1 MSEQDA
7 QLNQDANGGDNVEG
21 LKNKN
26 SELLG
31 KLKAE
36 KEASASLNSKIEEMT
51 QTLSAL
57 GQLVGVQEGESIAD
71 KAKALLQE
79 KEQKAFEAMSETEK
93 LNHRLK
99 SIEESLQETQRAK
112 ELAEKESLSLRID
125 DKIKATLN
133 AQGVTE
139 SDKQSFALDV
149 LKARTQIDG
158 LDGDAFLVGG
168 EQKSINEVVIGF
180 LKGNKFLITNP
191 SKGGSGF
198 KGGSPQDTD
207 QMTIDSATKEG
218 DFKKAIGMML
228 KQQGLN

>member
-7 QLNQDANGGDNVEG
+7 QQAQGDNVADNVEG

-26 SELLG
+26 NELLG

-57 GQLVGVQEGESIAD
+57 GQLVGVQEGENITD

-79 KEQKAFEAMSETEK
+79 KEQKTFEAMTETEK

-99 SIEESLQETQRAK
+99 SIEEALSQTQKAK
-112 ELAEKESLSLRID
+112 EQAEKESLSLRID
-125 DKIKATLN
+125 EKIKSTLN

-139 SDKQSFALDV
+139 SEKLAMALDV
-149 LKARTQIDG
+149 LKTRTQIDG
-158 LDGDAFLVGG
+158 IDGDAFIVKG
-168 EQKSINEVVIGF
+168 EQKSINDVVSGF
-180 LKGNKFLITNP
+180 LEGNKFLISNP
-191 SKGGSGF
+191 SRGGSGF
-198 KGGSPQDTD
+198 KGGVSQDTE
-207 QMTIDSATKEG
+207 QATINQALKSGNTTQA
-218 DFKKAIGMML
+218 MSLML
-228 KQQGLN
+228 KQQGL

>member
-7 QLNQDANGGDNVEG
+7 QQTQGDNVADNVEG

-26 SELLG
+26 NELLG

-36 KEASASLNSKIEEMT
+36 KEASASLNSKIEELT

-93 LNHRLK
+93 LKHRLK
-99 SIEESLQETQRAK
+99 SIEEALSQTQKAK
-112 ELAEKESLSLRID
+112 EQAEKESLSLRID
-125 DKIKATLN
+125 EKIKSTLN

-139 SDKQSFALDV
+139 SDKLAMALDV
-149 LKARTQIDG
+149 LKARTPISG
-158 LDGDAFLVGG
+158 LDGDALLVGNEQMSINDVVGGFLEGHKFLV
-168 EQKSINEVVIGF
+168 S
-180 LKGNKFLITNP
+180 NP

-198 KGGSPQDTD
+198 KGGVPQNTD
-207 QMTIDSATKEG
+207 QMTIDQALKSGNATQ
-218 DFKKAIGMML
+218 AMALML
-228 KQQGLN
+228 KQQGI

>member
-1 MSEQDA
+1 MSEQGA

-51 QTLSAL
+51 ATLSAL

-125 DKIKATLN
+125 EKIKTTLN
-133 AQGVTE
+133 ANGVTE
-139 SDKQSFALDV
+139 SDKLAMALDV
-149 LKARTQIDG
+149 LKARTQING
-158 LDGDAFLVGG
+158 LDGDSLLVGN
-168 EQKSINEVVIGF
+168 EQKSINDVVGAF
-180 LKGNKFLITNP
+180 LEGHKFLVSNP

-198 KGGSPQDTD
+198 KGGTPQNTD
-207 QMTIDSATKEG
+207 QMTIDNALKSGNATQ
-218 DFKKAIGMML
+218 AMALML
-228 KQQGLN
+228 KQQGI

>member
-1 MSEQDA
+1 MSEQGA

-51 QTLSAL
+51 ATLSAL

-125 DKIKATLN
+125 EKIKTTLN
-133 AQGVTE
+133 ANGVTE
-139 SDKQSFALDV
+139 SDKLAMALDV
-149 LKARTQIDG
+149 LKARTQING
-158 LDGDAFLVGG
+158 LDGDSLLVGN
-168 EQKSINEVVIGF
+168 EQKSINDVVGAF
-180 LKGNKFLITNP
+180 LEGHKFLVSNP

-198 KGGSPQDTD
+198 KGGVPQNTD
-207 QMTIDSATKEG
+207 QMTIDNALKSGNATQ
-218 DFKKAIGMML
+218 AMALML
-228 KQQGLN
+228 KQQGI

>member
-7 QLNQDANGGDNVEG
+7 QQTQGDNVADNVEG

-26 SELLG
+26 NELLG

-36 KEASASLNSKIEEMT
+36 KEASASLNSKIEELT

-99 SIEESLQETQRAK
+99 SIEEALSQTQKAK
-112 ELAEKESLSLRID
+112 EQAEKESLSLRID
-125 DKIKATLN
+125 EKIKSTLN

-139 SDKQSFALDV
+139 SDKLAMALDV
-149 LKARTQIDG
+149 LKARTPISG
-158 LDGDAFLVGG
+158 LDGDALLVGNEQMSINDVVGGFLEGHKFLV
-168 EQKSINEVVIGF
+168 S
-180 LKGNKFLITNP
+180 NP

-198 KGGSPQDTD
+198 KGGVPQNTD
-207 QMTIDSATKEG
+207 QMTIDQALKSGNATQ
-218 DFKKAIGMML
+218 AMALML
-228 KQQGLN
+228 KQQGI

>member
-7 QLNQDANGGDNVEG
+7 QQTQGDNVADNVEG

-26 SELLG
+26 NELLG

-36 KEASASLNSKIEEMT
+36 KEASASLNSKIEELT

-57 GQLVGVQEGESIAD
+57 GQLVGVQEGEGIAD

-99 SIEESLQETQRAK
+99 SIEEALSQTQKAK
-112 ELAEKESLSLRID
+112 EQAEKESLSLRID
-125 DKIKATLN
+125 EKIKSTLN

-139 SDKQSFALDV
+139 SDKLAMALDV
-149 LKARTQIDG
+149 LKARTPISG
-158 LDGDAFLVGG
+158 LDGDALLVGNEQMSINDVVGGFLEGHKFLV
-168 EQKSINEVVIGF
+168 S
-180 LKGNKFLITNP
+180 NP

-198 KGGSPQDTD
+198 KGGVPQNTD
-207 QMTIDSATKEG
+207 QMTIDQALKSGNATQ
-218 DFKKAIGMML
+218 AMALML
-228 KQQGLN
+228 KQQGI

>member
-7 QLNQDANGGDNVEG
+7 QQTQGDNVTDNVEG

-26 SELLG
+26 TELLG

-93 LNHRLK
+93 LSHRLK
-99 SIEESLQETQRAK
+99 SIEEALSQTQKAK
-112 ELAEKESLSLRID
+112 EQAEKESLSLRID
-125 DKIKATLN
+125 EKIKSTLN

-139 SDKQSFALDV
+139 SDKLAMALDV
-149 LKARTQIDG
+149 LKARTPISG
-158 LDGDAFLVGG
+158 LDGDALLVGNEQMSINDVVGGFLEGHKFLV
-168 EQKSINEVVIGF
+168 S
-180 LKGNKFLITNP
+180 NP

-198 KGGSPQDTD
+198 KGGVPQNTD
-207 QMTIDSATKEG
+207 QMTIDQALKSGNATQ
-218 DFKKAIGMML
+218 AMALML
-228 KQQGLN
+228 KQQGI

>member
-7 QLNQDANGGDNVEG
+7 QQTQGDNVTDNVEG

-26 SELLG
+26 NELLG

-36 KEASASLNSKIEEMT
+36 KEASASLNNKIEEMT

-99 SIEESLQETQRAK
+99 SIEEALSQTQKAK
-112 ELAEKESLSLRID
+112 EQAEKESLSLRID
-125 DKIKATLN
+125 EKIKSTLN

-139 SDKQSFALDV
+139 SDKLAMALDV
-149 LKARTQIDG
+149 LKARTPISG
-158 LDGDAFLVGG
+158 LDGDALIVGNEQMSINDVVGGFLEGHKFLV
-168 EQKSINEVVIGF
+168 S
-180 LKGNKFLITNP
+180 NP

-198 KGGSPQDTD
+198 KGGVPQNTD
-207 QMTIDSATKEG
+207 QIAIDQALKSGNSTQAM
-218 DFKKAIGMML
+218 ALML
-228 KQQGLN
+228 KQQGI

>member
-7 QLNQDANGGDNVEG
+7 QQTQGDNVTDNVEG

-26 SELLG
+26 TELLG

-71 KAKALLQE
+71 KAKSLLAE

-93 LNHRLK
+93 LAHRLK
-99 SIEESLQETQRAK
+99 GIEETLQETQRAK

-125 DKIKATLN
+125 EKIKSTLN

-139 SDKQSFALDV
+139 SDKLAMALDV
-149 LKARTQIDG
+149 LKARTPISG
-158 LDGDAFLVGG
+158 LDGDALLVGNEQMSINDVVGGFLEGHKFLV
-168 EQKSINEVVIGF
+168 S
-180 LKGNKFLITNP
+180 NP

-198 KGGSPQDTD
+198 KGGVPQNTD
-207 QMTIDSATKEG
+207 QMTIDNALNNG
-218 DFKKAIGMML
+218 NAAQAVALML
-228 KQQGLN
+228 KQQGL

>member
-7 QLNQDANGGDNVEG
+7 QQAQGDNVADNVEG

-26 SELLG
+26 NELLG

-57 GQLVGVQEGESIAD
+57 GQLVGVQEGENITD

-79 KEQKAFEAMSETEK
+79 KEQKTFEAMTETEK

-99 SIEESLQETQRAK
+99 SIEEALSQTQKAK
-112 ELAEKESLSLRID
+112 EQAEKESLSLRID
-125 DKIKATLN
+125 EKIKSTLN

-139 SDKQSFALDV
+139 SDKLAMALDV
-149 LKARTQIDG
+149 LKARTPISG
-158 LDGDAFLVGG
+158 LDGDALLVGNEQMSINDVVGGFLEGHKFLV
-168 EQKSINEVVIGF
+168 S
-180 LKGNKFLITNP
+180 NP

-198 KGGSPQDTD
+198 KGGVPQNTD
-207 QMTIDSATKEG
+207 QMTIDQALKSGNATQ
-218 DFKKAIGMML
+218 AMALML
-228 KQQGLN
+228 KQQGI

>member
-51 QTLSAL
+51 ATLSAL

-158 LDGDAFLVGG
+158 LDCDAFLVGG
-168 EQKSINEVVIGF
+168 EQKSSNEVVSGF
-180 LKGNKFLITNP
+180 LEGNKFLITNP

>member
-1 MSEQDA
+1 MSEQGA

-125 DKIKATLN
+125 EKIKTTLN
-133 AQGVTE
+133 ANGVTE
-139 SDKQSFALDV
+139 SDKLAMALDV
-149 LKARTQIDG
+149 LKARTQING
-158 LDGDAFLVGG
+158 LDGDSLLVGN
-168 EQKSINEVVIGF
+168 EQKSINDVVGAF
-180 LKGNKFLITNP
+180 LEGHKFLVSNP

-198 KGGSPQDTD
+198 KGGTPQNTD
-207 QMTIDSATKEG
+207 QMTIDNALKSGNATQ
-218 DFKKAIGMML
+218 AMALML
-228 KQQGLN
+228 KQQGI